1 MKILICNSKNW
12 FRLDKTNLSHIDFEQ
27 ISKKEELNLKFLDSI
42 MPKYIFFVH
51 WNWFVSEEVF
61 NKYECILF
69 HTSPLP
75 YGRGGSP
82 IQNLILNGF
91 TKSPVCAL
99 RMNQELDGGPIY
111 LKKNVSLKGSL
122 SQIFV
127 RINKVINIFIIKIT
141 KEEII
146 PKEQKGKIFNFT
158 RLSKKD
164 NKLPEDLNL
173 KELFDRIRMIDDKDY
188 PNAFL
193 HYGNLKFE
201 FSNATLK
208 NNEIIVT
215 CKISK

>member
-99 RMNQELDGGPIY
+99 RMNQELDVGPIY